1 VSFSASTKKVVVF
14 LSKQISFLDSS
25 CKLRSALTTV
35 SLTLFLCLAL
45 FAPAPGQTPP
55 RRNAGGRPVHNE
67 AERAARW
74 KDVVMPYRATE
85 LSAREQQMVAKLADA
100 CRLMDELYWHQSDLG
115 GWAMFRVTQ
124 SPVLHKLFG
133 IMGSRWDLADDNVP
147 FLGEEPM
154 PPGRELFP
162 YGLSREQIDR
172 YATARPE
179 TRDALYDSRT
189 VVRGTPDQLQAVPY
203 HEAYAEW
210 LRPMAADLRA
220 AARLSPDPAFAHYLQ
235 LRAEALLSDDYYASD
250 IAWLDLKNPKIDLIF
265 APYETYLDGLL
276 GVKTSYGGAILIRDQ
291 EQSRKLNLFQQ
302 NEAAMQ
308 QALPIPDAD
317 KPSKQGQPLP
327 MEVVDAPLRAGDLR
341 YGYQSVADN
350 LPNDPRAHAE
360 KGTKKI
366 IFKNFMNARLKA
378 VVLPI
383 AARILAS
390 NQVKDVTA
398 DGYLTVAIL
407 HEISRGLGPAYAH
420 IDGKRMDIREAIGG
434 GFGALE
440 EAKANATGVF
450 LAKWLVDRKILPE
463 DMLDKIYASYVG
475 GIFCAMRVGTGE
487 AQGRAGLMEF
497 NYLLEQDALRQ
508 GEDGRYTTDYA
519 AMPGAIAK
527 LTEKLLTLE
536 AQGDRAGAE
545 AWFTKYDLMPD
556 SLTRTLEAVKDTPV
570 DIAPDFELAPN
581 NRLSP
586 SSPTALA
593 PRHHDAA
600 RQSPGTIVVPAS
612 DFFATIPAGDN
623 NDGRF
628 PAGKWFFNNDT
639 INMSAATE
647 VTAKVPVRESGV
659 YHLFVRSIG
668 TATSSFRVKI
678 DGKEDAGTYGR
689 GALAWQRGG
698 DFTLKPGTVEIRLTS
713 IVPRPS
719 LNVLVLTK
727 NSGFNEDDLKAL
739 ELPPEVKLLHEYH
752 IEPSNIVK
760 FGDVDGS
767 GKFAVFDITSDYSAI
782 MYANDGHELWRWQ
795 APQKDARLR
804 GEFEAPGILWDFHHT
819 GRDEVAHW
827 RMIDNKE
834 WLVLCDGRTGEIIAK
849 TPWPAPPMPHVYNNY
864 RMAVAKFHK
873 ESDGPD
879 TLLVLS
885 DTGGLISLT
894 AYDKDLNQLWQHS
907 EHRDKDYFGHYIYP
921 FDVNGDGVDE
931 VIVSHFCLDA
941 NGSVIWNN
949 DKYFEK
955 NNDHMDAMEFFDI
968 NGDGKPELLTSQSD
982 VGTLAYNAQTGAILW
997 QNLSDHSQQ
1006 ITAGY
1011 ILGNTSTPQVVTN
1024 GRTYVP
1030 MTRPPG
1036 AAPGL
1041 GTMRMAAPT
1050 GEIAVGGGLG
1060 AQLYWFDNRGRLL
1073 ETWPAHPLNGN
1084 PNFVRGDW
1092 YGNGKRTYFW
1102 YRFKLEPDGNAT
1114 LFFKGEVYHMF
1125 DFDHNGAEQVITLEG
1140 GTLRVYGNANVVRRF
1155 VKRDADYR
1163 RTIANHTHY

>member
-1 VSFSASTKKVVVF
+1 M
-14 LSKQISFLDSS
+14 L
-25 CKLRSALTTV
+25 AL
-35 SLTLFLCLAL
+35 LLCLSL
-45 FAPAPGQTPP
+45 LAPAAGQTPS

-74 KDVVMPYRATE
+74 KDAVMPYRATQ
-85 LSAREQQMVAKLADA
+85 LNTREREMVAKLADA
-100 CRLMDELYWHQSDLG
+100 CKLMDELYWHQSDLG
-115 GWAMFRVTQ
+115 GWAMYRVTQ
-124 SPVLHKLFG
+124 SPALHKLFG
-133 IMGSRWDLADDNVP
+133 IMRSRWDLLDDNFP

-154 PPGRELFP
+154 PTGHELYP
-162 YGLSREQIDR
+162 YGLNREQIDR
-172 YATARPE
+172 YLAAHPGMKE
-179 TRDALYDSRT
+179 ALYNPHT
-189 VVRGTPDQLQAVPY
+189 VLRGTPGQLQEVPY

-235 LRAEALLSDDYYASD
+235 LRADALLSDDYYASD
-250 IAWLDLKNPKIDLIF
+250 IAWLDLKNPKVDLIF
-265 APYETYLDGLL
+265 APYETYLDNLL

-291 EQSRKLNLFQQ
+291 QQSLRLNLYRQ

-308 QALPIPDAD
+308 QALPLSDPD
-317 KPSKQGQPLP
+317 KPSKQGQSTP

-341 YGYQSVADN
+341 YGYQAVADN
-350 LPNDPRAHAE
+350 LPNDPRIHAE

-366 IFKNFMNARLKA
+366 FFSNFMDARVSA
-378 VVLPI
+378 VILPI
-383 AARILAS
+383 AARMLAS
-390 NQVKDVTA
+390 GQVNDVTP
-398 DGYLTVAIL
+398 DGYLTGVIL
-407 HEISRGLGPAYAH
+407 HEISHGLGPAYAH
-420 IDGKRMDIREAIGG
+420 VNGRQVDIREAIGG
-434 GFGALE
+434 VYGGLE
-440 EAKANATGVF
+440 EAKADVTGIF
-450 LAKWLVDRKILPE
+450 LAKWLVDRKILAE
-463 DMLDKIYASYVG
+463 DMLDKVYGSYVG
-475 GIFCAMRVGTGE
+475 GIFRTLRFGAGE
-487 AQGRAGLMEF
+487 AHGRAELMEF
-497 NYLLEQDALRQ
+497 NYLLEQGALHQ
-508 GEDGRYTTDYA
+508 SADGRYTIDYV
-519 AMPGAIAK
+519 AMPSAIEK
-527 LTEKLLTLE
+527 LTEKLLTFE
-536 AQGDRAGAE
+536 ATGDRIGAE
-545 AWFTKYDLMPD
+545 DWFTKYNLTPD
-556 SLTRTLEAVKDTPV
+556 SLTKALEAVKDIPV
-570 DIAPDFELAPN
+570 DIAPEFELA
-581 NRLSP
+581 RESRP
-586 SSPTALA
+586 SSKAVSAQKPELVLK
-593 PRHHDAA
+593 HHDSA

-612 DFFATIPAGDN
+612 DFFTAIPAGDS

-639 INMSAATE
+639 FNMSVATD
-647 VTAKVPVRESGV
+647 VTAKVPVRDAGV

-668 TATSSFRVKI
+668 TATSSFHVKI
-678 DGKEDAGTYGR
+678 DGKDDSGTYGH

-698 DFTLKPGTVEIRLTS
+698 DFTLKPGTMEIRLTS

-727 NSGFNEDDLKAL
+727 KPSFNEDDLKAL
-739 ELPPEVKLLHEYH
+739 ELPREVKLLHEYH

-767 GKFAVFDITSDYSAI
+767 GKFAILDITNDYSAI

-804 GEFEAPGILWDFHHT
+804 GEFEAPGMLWDFHHT
-819 GRDEVAHW
+819 GRDELAHW

-834 WLVLCDGRTGEIIAK
+834 WLVLCDGRTGDIIAK

-873 ESDGPD
+873 DSDGPD

-894 AYDKDLNQLWQHS
+894 AYDNDLNQLWQHS

-931 VIVSHFCLDA
+931 VVISHLCLDA
-941 NGSVIWNN
+941 NGNVVWNN

-968 NGDGKPELLTSQSD
+968 NGDGKPELLTGQSD

-1006 ITAGY
+1006 ITAGN
-1011 ILGNTSTPQVVTN
+1011 ILANSTTPQVVTN

-1036 AAPGL
+1036 TAPGQ
-1041 GTMRMAAPT
+1041 GSMRMAAPA

-1060 AQLYWFDNRGRLL
+1060 AQLYWFDNQGKLL
-1073 ETWPAHPLNGN
+1073 ETWPAHPLSGN
-1084 PNFVRGDW
+1084 PNFARGDW

-1125 DFDHNGAEQVITLEG
+1125 DFDHTGAEQVITLEG
-1140 GTLRVYGNANVVRRF
+1140 GTLRVYGNTNVVPRF
-1155 VKRDADYR
+1155 VKRDAEYR